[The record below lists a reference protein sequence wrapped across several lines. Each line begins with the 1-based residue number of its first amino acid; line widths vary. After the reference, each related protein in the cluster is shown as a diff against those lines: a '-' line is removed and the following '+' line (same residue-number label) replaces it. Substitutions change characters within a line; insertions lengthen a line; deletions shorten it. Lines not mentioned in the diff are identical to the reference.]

1 MTGENNRGD
10 TPEMLA
16 GAREAIATG
25 AAANSADDQRYSH
38 LPRILRY
45 AMLVSDGAD
54 HVEKRLAAEVAD
66 ACPEL
71 AENIEWAVNFN
82 PFIGLQLAAELDR
95 CAVTQDAP
103 HLRSLADC
111 ARMICMPL
119 PLEVAHYDNYRRVGR
134 SLLQAFRAMDL
145 EPDDKV
151 TLTLEAFVA
160 GWAASPIY
168 HDLIW
173 KQNRAVVNA
182 PAAGARVAE
191 RRIEAAVRKA
201 WKKWREIEQWKEDPA
216 TEESAELTNST
227 TAMATPKSVRP
238 SVVIA
243 RMSDAELKR
252 QKTEETIRF
261 VRHAI
266 NAALPLIEV
275 PSLRE
280 VRRTLTF
287 EFPYAVDAIDLA
299 LADLVGRQ
307 TVKLPPLLL
316 VGDPGSGK
324 SRFARRL
331 GETLNC
337 ARAIWRTDASQADGA
352 TFGGTDRRWHSTEP
366 CHPFLAVA
374 RSSVA
379 NPIVIIDEIEKAGT
393 RRDQGRLWD
402 VMLGFLEPETSMR
415 YPDPALQTDLDL
427 SHVSYIAT
435 ANTIDPLPPPILDRF
450 RIVRFPTPTSAHL
463 NNLVPAIIADIARER
478 GIDARWLVL
487 PDGSE
492 REALRNH
499 WRGGSVRTLQRMVE
513 TLLRERD
520 IRTLRN

>member
-1 MTGENNRGD
+1 MTGDSDRGH

-16 GAREAIATG
+16 DARETIATG

-45 AMLVSDGAD
+45 AMLVSDDAD
-54 HVEKRLAAEVAD
+54 HLEKRLAAEVAD

-71 AENIEWAVNFN
+71 AENIEWAANFD
-82 PFIGLQLAAELDR
+82 PSIGLQLAAELDR
-95 CAVTQDAP
+95 RAVNQDEP

-119 PLEVAHYDNYRRVGR
+119 PLDGAHYDNYRRVGR
-134 SLLQAFRAMDL
+134 SLLQAFRLANL
-145 EPDDKV
+145 EPDDEV
-151 TLTLEAFVA
+151 ALTLEAFVA
-160 GWAASPIY
+160 GWAALPVY
-168 HDLIW
+168 NDLIW
-173 KQNRAVVNA
+173 RQNRAVVNA
-182 PAAGARVAE
+182 PAVGARLAE
-191 RRIEAAVRKA
+191 RRIGAAEHKA
-201 WKKWREIEQWKEDPA
+201 WQQSREIERARDDAAKEEPA
-216 TEESAELTNST
+216 DLTNNT
-227 TAMATPKSVRP
+227 TALATSMSSGP
-238 SVVIA
+238 SAVIA
-243 RMSDAELKR
+243 RMNNAELTR
-252 QKTEETIRF
+252 EETEETIGF

-275 PSLRE
+275 PRLGD
-280 VRRTLTF
+280 VRSTLLF
-287 EFPYAVDAIDLA
+287 EFPYAGNAIDLA

-316 VGDPGSGK
+316 VGAPGSGK

-331 GETLNC
+331 GETLVGT
-337 ARAIWRTDASQADGA
+337 RAIWRTDASRADGA

-366 CHPFLAVA
+366 CHPFLSIA
-374 RSSVA
+374 RSSAA
-379 NPIVIIDEIEKAGT
+379 NPIVIVDEIEKAGT
-393 RRDQGRLWD
+393 RRDYGRLWD
-402 VMLGFLEPETSMR
+402 VLLGFLEPETSAR

-427 SHVSYIAT
+427 SHVSYIST

-450 RIVRFPTPTSAHL
+450 RIVRFPTPTCADL
-463 NNLVPAIIADIARER
+463 DGLLPAIIADIARER
-478 GIDARWLVL
+478 GVDARWVAL

-499 WRGGSVRTLQRMVE
+499 WPGGSVRTLRRMVE

-520 IRTLRN
+520 ATAPLN